1 MFAGTSNCSTH
12 CRWASGD
19 NPSVPVRSTK
29 AYFGVSNGAFESA
42 ARSLYVY
49 LDEGMS
55 VNVNPVV
62 TFCGSKVS
70 QSV

>member
-1 MFAGTSNCSTH
+1 M
-12 CRWASGD
+12 
-19 NPSVPVRSTK
+19 
-29 AYFGVSNGAFESA
+29 GAPESE

-55 VNVNPVV
+55 V
-62 TFCGSKVS
+62 KVMDLEVLVAFWDVRSS